1 MPGYWSQEAREAARQ
16 RIYQHQPWKR
26 STGPRSEEGKA
37 IASKNAMT
45 FTNQIQKGMWCYL
58 PKHRV
63 FARQKTAKGKK
74 LVELYQRNNWLYGDR
89 SFLVNGINQYG
100 DRWLDKLI

>member
-1 MPGYWSQEAREAARQ
+1 MPGYWSEEAREAARQ
-16 RIYQHQPWKR
+16 HIHKHKPWIQ
-26 STGPRSEEGKA
+26 STGPRSEQGKA

-45 FTNQIQKGMWCYL
+45 FANQVRGGLWCYL

-63 FARQKTAKGKK
+63 LARRDTVKGKE

-89 SFLVNGINQYG
+89 SFLVNGINRYG